1 MESNHHYRGYQDLIV
16 YQRAYQLALSIFKV
30 TKTFPREEQYSLV
43 DQIRRSARSVAVNL
57 SESWYKRTYPKAFVS
72 KLVDVAGEA
81 GETQVWLDFSHEHG
95 YLGKEEHEQLTRER
109 IEISKM
115 LSSMINHPEKF
126 CH

>member
-1 MESNHHYRGYQDLIV
+1 V
-16 YQRAYQLALSIFKV
+16 YQRAYQLALSIFRV
-30 TKTFPREEQYSLV
+30 TKTFPREEKFSLV
-43 DQIRRSARSVAVNL
+43 DQIRRSARSVAVNI
-57 SESWYKRTYPKAFVS
+57 SEAWYRRTYPKAFVS

-81 GETQVWLDFSHEHG
+81 GETQVWLDFSHDHG